1 MLAGGA
7 VQYATGKR
15 LYDFGVETLFGPM
28 GFQNSEWIEEDPTGI
43 DLASYGL
50 RIRPMDMQK
59 FGLLFLNHGMWS
71 GKQLL
76 SQSWVDTSWT
86 SYMNTGAGVTPGYDN
101 YGWFW
106 WQRADWGPVVHWT
119 NGWRGQF
126 IIDVPAYDAV
136 FSMTAD
142 IETGDE
148 LTVLGNLMTQYV
160 LPALTQGTGDSVSLG
175 PSLTAAIAA
184 ANQGTTRVNQNGD
197 PRMIPSV
204 APQATPIPFN
214 PSSN

>member
-1 MLAGGA
+1 ML
-7 VQYATGKR
+7 
-15 LYDFGVETLFGPM
+15 
-28 GFQNSEWIEEDPTGI
+28 
-43 DLASYGL
+43 
-50 RIRPMDMQK
+50 
-59 FGLLFLNHGMWS
+59 
-71 GKQLL
+71 
-76 SQSWVDTSWT
+76 
-86 SYMNTGAGVTPGYDN
+86 
-101 YGWFW
+101 
-106 WQRADWGPVVHWT
+106 
-119 NGWRGQF
+119 
-126 IIDVPAYDAV
+126 
-136 FSMTAD
+136 AD